1 MGTDYGNVF
10 QQPMAEGGG
19 MTKAKKPV
27 KRTKAGTSKRSA
39 EQRRM
44 DFVEAYL
51 SNGGNATE
59 AALAAGFSPHT
70 AARQGGRMVKD
81 VRVLSV
87 LDKRRDEV
95 FDNLKIT
102 TERILLERARLAFYD
117 PRKFLDKDGEP
128 IPLHLLDDDTAAV
141 ICGIK
146 ISQTGGGDVPVTT
159 IKEYKVADKNA
170 SLTSLEKQRGMY
182 EADNNQSRPVT
193 KVVMVPP
200 KRNADD

>member
-1 MGTDYGNVF
+1 
-10 QQPMAEGGG
+10 
-19 MTKAKKPV
+19 
-27 KRTKAGTSKRSA
+27 
-39 EQRRM
+39 M

-87 LDKRRDEV
+87 LDKRREIV

-102 TERILLERARLAFYD
+102 TERILLERARLAFFD
-117 PRKFLDKDGEP
+117 PRKLLDKDGIP
-128 IPLHLLDDDTAAV
+128 IPLHLLDDDTAAAIAGLDV
-141 ICGIK
+141 M
-146 ISQTGGGDVPVTT
+146 QMGDENSVLAVV
-159 IKEYKVADKNA
+159 KKYKLADKNA
-170 SLTSLEKQRGMY
+170 SLTSLEKQKGMY
-182 EADNNQSRPVT
+182 EKDNEQSRHVT

-200 KRNADD
+200 KRCSDD